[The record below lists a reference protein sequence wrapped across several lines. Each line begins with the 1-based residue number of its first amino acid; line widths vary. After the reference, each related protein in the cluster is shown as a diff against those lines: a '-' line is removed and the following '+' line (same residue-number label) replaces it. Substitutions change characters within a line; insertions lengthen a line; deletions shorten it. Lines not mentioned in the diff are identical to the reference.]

1 MDGQKILAARIADLC
16 GKRRY
21 SYYELAYKSAVPLTT
36 LMHII
41 DGTTKNPGLFTISK
55 LCGGLGIT
63 LKEFFDVPEFEGI
76 EENVE

>member
-1 MDGQKILAARIADLC
+1 MDGQKILAERITDLC

-55 LCGGLGIT
+55 L
-63 LKEFFDVPEFEGI
+63 
-76 EENVE
+76 